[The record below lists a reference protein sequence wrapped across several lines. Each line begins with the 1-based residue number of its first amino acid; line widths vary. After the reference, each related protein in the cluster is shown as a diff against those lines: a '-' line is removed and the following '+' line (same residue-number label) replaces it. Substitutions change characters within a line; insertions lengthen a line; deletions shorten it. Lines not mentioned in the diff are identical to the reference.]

1 MLLDRNLSAND
12 IPTPHGVTGCGLYTT
27 SGNYP
32 VFPYDENYLFIYA
45 QILIRS
51 QRNLPPI
58 GRGRFAIPHFA
69 FRFLTGVS
77 TSTFH
82 SKDTEY
88 SFGWIGCY
96 PVSKAYQEEKKK
108 NQRTGYWEGPLRA
121 VSLGVANFR
130 IAVTSFP
137 TYFRHY

>member
-1 MLLDRNLSAND
+1 MLLDRNLPAND
-12 IPTPHGVTGCGLYTT
+12 IPAPHGVTGCGLYTT

-32 VFPYDENYLFIYA
+32 VFPYDENYVFIYA

-58 GRGRFAIPHFA
+58 GRGRFAISHFA

-82 SKDTEY
+82 SNGTEY

-121 VSLGVANFR
+121 ASLGVANFR
-130 IAVTSFP
+130 IGVTSFP